1 MASIDDEWSQY
12 LLNDEFEITAD
23 QDIQSTNI
31 QEEIPKC
38 DELYIS
44 TKQGVIFKSKVT
56 LKRYF
61 KHSYNTYS
69 EPKEGV
75 IKNK

>member
-23 QDIQSTNI
+23 QDIQSINI

-38 DELYIS
+38 DELYID
-44 TKQGVIFKSKVT
+44 KNQGVIFKS
-56 LKRYF
+56 RSG
-61 KHSYNTYS
+61 H
-69 EPKEGV
+69 
-75 IKNK
+75 